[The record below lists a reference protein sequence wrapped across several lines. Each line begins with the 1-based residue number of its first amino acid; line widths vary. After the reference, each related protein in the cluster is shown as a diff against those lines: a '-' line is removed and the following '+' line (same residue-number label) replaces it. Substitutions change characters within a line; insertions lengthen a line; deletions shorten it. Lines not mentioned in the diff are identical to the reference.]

1 MTQPVPRKSLITPE
15 AVQAANADGT
25 LLSAIAA
32 ASHEDDDSLF
42 TTLSKMHNSGK
53 IDVLDAY
60 RSDQL
65 DAGDRHRF
73 FRLQYVF
80 CKTLPGIQ
88 CLTADVLATCRIVL
102 DKAGNDASVVVV
114 YDALRAWFQQSQ
126 QRVEDGLTLIRRDID
141 TQSWAIHTVL
151 LAGAAH
157 DLARF
162 SSEALDLSRQPQS
175 DVRLN
180 ALRALG
186 RMELDGHNKIL
197 TSMVD
202 RLDAAIDVPICDQEP
217 AVAIVT
223 LLSLH
228 GRLGEGSAGLLEPVF
243 LKACKTPTKEMR
255 HAIAVG
261 LHSFWRSFTD
271 PMIDAAFSAIQTVDK
286 DVPDMIERI
295 DLTLYQWDLDGDRGR
310 VLAFLVK
317 LLGGS
322 ESAIEIDS
330 LKNFRHRLSE
340 GTGELTG
347 WYVMSL
353 LLTGNRRLCIAAE
366 RLLPH
371 TRAWDGLDIDLTT
384 FGLDSHWVLFLS
396 RKILGFVIFNRPCAT
411 ALLLSCLRA
420 VPDEGR
426 AELEDLIMRYLLI
439 NYPSAIGQLRASIT
453 PNDSAQGSVKRLS
466 EAIEK
471 YLEGLRRHGLCPAF
485 QPSERARQLQR
496 NREEDSLRD
505 AQKQAVGNSVL
516 SQLVPQSIMLY
527 GTGTIAYVHTGEP
540 SGPIRKEIPLGTIEQ
555 TMEVPR
561 LESIDPIG
569 LQYTIF
575 RFRTEAPPS

>member
-1 MTQPVPRKSLITPE
+1 MTQPVPPNSLITPDD
-15 AVQAANADGT
+15 VQAANAAGT

-32 ASHEDDDSLF
+32 ASHDDDDSLVA
-42 TTLSKMHNSGK
+42 TLSRMHNSGK

-65 DAGDRHRF
+65 DAVDRHGF

-80 CKTLPGIQ
+80 CETLPRIQ

-157 DLARF
+157 DLGRF
-162 SSEALDLSRQPQS
+162 SGEALDLSRQPQS
-175 DVRLN
+175 DVRLS

-186 RMELDGHNKIL
+186 QIKLDGHSEIL
-197 TSMVD
+197 TSIVD
-202 RLDAAIDVPICDQEP
+202 RLDDAIELPICDQEP
-217 AVAIVT
+217 AVAIVA

-228 GRLGEGSAGLLEPVF
+228 ERFGEGSVGLLEPIF

-261 LHSFWRSFTD
+261 LHSFWRSFTG
-271 PMIDAAFSAIQTVDK
+271 PMINAAFSAIQNVDK
-286 DVPDMIERI
+286 DVPDMIDRI

-322 ESAIEIDS
+322 EAAIEIDS
-330 LKNFRHRLSE
+330 LKNFRHRLSD
-340 GTGELTG
+340 GAGDLTG

-353 LLTGNRRLCIAAE
+353 LLTGNRKLCVAAE
-366 RLLPH
+366 RLLPY
-371 TRAWDGLDIDLTT
+371 TKAPDGLDIDLTT

-396 RKILGFVIFNRPCAT
+396 RKILGFVTVNRPSAT

-426 AELEDLIMRYLLI
+426 AELEDLIMKYLLI
-439 NYPSAIGQLRASIT
+439 NYPSAIEQLRASIT

-466 EAIEK
+466 DAIEK
-471 YLEGLRRHGLCPAF
+471 YLEGLHRYGVCHAF

-496 NREEDSLRD
+496 HRQADSLRD
-505 AQKQAVGNSVL
+505 AQKQSVSKSVL

-527 GTGTIAYVHTGEP
+527 GTGTIAYVHAGEP
-540 SGPIRKEIPLGTIEQ
+540 GDPIRKEIPLGSIEQ
-555 TMEVPR
+555 TMELPR
-561 LESIDPIG
+561 LESIDPVG
-569 LQYTIF
+569 LHYAIY
-575 RFRTEAPPS
+575 RFRTEALPS